1 MTYKN
6 KDIVTNIDSSAL
18 DVKNGDTVF
27 YTEDKGVSSIKMFIN
42 WRGYPFNI
50 AESNFTPTI
59 DIFHSDGSI
68 WKNEEVLVVIPEKG
82 VIQYNIPDDIMKHRG
97 SVNVKLFLK
106 NENKTIHVTN
116 FNFDI
121 RDSGV
126 EGAVE
131 KEISVN
137 LVEDTVR
144 RIIQENAIELLGDN
158 FKDDV
163 FVELKEYTIANPGEF
178 KGEQGEQGPQGLQ
191 GAKGLKGDKGDKGD
205 TGETGKDG
213 EIGPIGPQGPQGIQ
227 GIKGIKGDDG
237 TNGTDAYIVVSS
249 TEPTEGNVWFEVLP

>member
-6 KDIVTNIDSSAL
+6 KDVTTNIDSPAL
-18 DVKNGDTVF
+18 NIKGDTVF
-27 YTEDKGVSSIKMFIN
+27 YTEDKGVSSIRMFIN
-42 WRGYPFNI
+42 WRGHPFNI
-50 AESNFTPTI
+50 GESNFTPVI
-59 DIFHSDGSI
+59 DLFHSDGSI
-68 WKNEEVLVVIPEKG
+68 WKDEEVKIIMPEKG
-82 VIQYNIPDDIMKHRG
+82 VVQYNISDNIMKHKG

-126 EGAVE
+126 EGSVE

-158 FKDDV
+158 FKNDV
-163 FVELKEYTIANPGEF
+163 FLEFKEYTAAHPEEF
-178 KGEQGEQGPQGLQ
+178 KGETGPQGPQGLQ
-191 GAKGLKGDKGDKGD
+191 GAKGMSGEKGERGERGVQGFDGK
-205 TGETGKDG
+205 TGPE
-213 EIGPIGPQGPQGIQ
+213 GPQGPQGIQ
-227 GIKGIKGDDG
+227 GIKGEKGNDG
-237 TNGTDAYIVVSS
+237 SDAYIVVSA
-249 TEPTEGNVWFEVLP
+249 TEPTEGNVWFEVLK